1 MTIIDKIKAFFKVKG
16 AQVGMVN
23 ELNKITDHPR
33 IGISASE
40 YQRINKAKRFFE
52 GNFDDIKYHNTVG
65 ILKKRPYVSLN
76 MAQVV
81 SRRLASII
89 FNEKATITVD
99 GDSKKWVADF
109 LNNNDFNKNF
119 ERYLESGLA
128 LGGLAMRPYWNQA
141 KKQMAISWIQ
151 APVFYPLNS
160 NTGEVSEAAI
170 ASVTTETIGQ
180 RRVFYTLLEFH
191 EWQGVKDDGSSSYV
205 IRNEL
210 YRSEQANIVGIKV
223 PLPSYDKYADLEDEV
238 TINGLQRPL
247 FTYLKPAGFN
257 NKDLTSPLGLSI
269 FDNAENTLQQ
279 INDTYDQFNWEIK
292 QGQRRVAVSESLMSA
307 IPDKDGN
314 VHEIFDPDQNV
325 FMPIGGADMD
335 SSVVKDLTTD
345 IRSQQYIDSI
355 NQFIKTFEM
364 QVGLSSGTF
373 SFDAQGLKTATE
385 VVSENSMTYQTRNS
399 HLTMVERAIQELIV
413 SAVSLAVSLDE
424 FSGTIPELSDITVNF
439 DDGVFTDKSAQLD
452 YFLKGVAGGVFS
464 KVYAISKILDISEKE
479 AEAELSKINDE
490 NANVNTTDPVDGA
503 IYGQETPT
511 QGNNNA

>member
-16 AQVGMVN
+16 AQIGMVN

-40 YQRINKAKRFFE
+40 YQRIDTAKRFFE
-52 GNFDDIKYHNTVG
+52 GNFPDVKYRNTVG
-65 ILKKRPYVSLN
+65 ALRQRPYVSLN

-89 FNEKATITVD
+89 FNEKATVTVA
-99 GDSKKWVADF
+99 GPSKEWADDF

-119 ERYLESGLA
+119 ERYLESALA
-128 LGGLAMRPYWNQA
+128 LGGLAMRPYWNKA
-141 KKQMAISWIQ
+141 KNQMAISWIQ

-160 NTGEVSEAAI
+160 NTSEVSEAAI
-170 ASVTTETIGQ
+170 ATVTTETEGQ
-180 RRVFYTLLEFH
+180 RQVFYTLLEFH
-191 EWQGVKDDGSSSYV
+191 EWQGSNDDDTNNYV
-205 IRNEL
+205 VRNEL
-210 YRSEQANIVGIKV
+210 YRSEHADVVGFKI
-223 PLPSYDKYADLEDEV
+223 PLASYDKYADLEPETTV
-238 TINGLQRPL
+238 SGLERPL
-247 FTYLKPAGFN
+247 FSYLKPAGFN

-279 INDTYDQFNWEIK
+279 LNDAYDQFNWEIK
-292 QGQRRVAVSESLMSA
+292 QGQRRVAVSESLMSV

-314 VHEIFDPDQNV
+314 LHEIFDPDQNV

-335 SSVVKDLTTD
+335 ASVVKDLTTD
-345 IRSQQYIDSI
+345 IRAEQYISSI

-373 SFDAQGLKTATE
+373 SFDGQGLKTATE

-413 SAVSLAVSLDE
+413 SAVSLAVSLNELDVP
-424 FSGTIPELSDITVNF
+424 IPELSDITVNF
-439 DDGVFTDKSAQLD
+439 DDGIFTDKTAQLD
-452 YFLKGVAGGVFS
+452 YFLKGIAGGVLS
-464 KVYAISKILDISEKE
+464 KQYAITKILGVSDKE
-479 AEAELSKINDE
+479 AAAELAKINRKNTD
-490 NANVNTTDPVDGA
+490 VTTTDPVDGA
-503 IYGQETPT
+503 IYGEDNTESDD
-511 QGNNNA
+511 NA